1 MFQQLRAAVTMLLAF
16 TVLTGVLYPL
26 AITGV
31 AWVMMQDEALGS
43 LVKKDGKVVGS
54 TLIGQSFTS
63 ERYFHPRPSATAG
76 PDPAD
81 PSKSVD
87 APYNAAASTGSN
99 LGPITKKLID
109 RVQGSVDELRKEGI
123 SGPIPVDAVT
133 TSSSGLDP
141 DISPQNALLQVARV
155 AKARSIPEQRIREL
169 VNAGV
174 QHRALGVLGEP
185 HVNVLQL
192 NLALD
197 SLGAGSDAISAK

>member
-81 PSKSVD
+81 PARASMRLTMPRHRPAPTSGRLPKS
-87 APYNAAASTGSN
+87 
-99 LGPITKKLID
+99 
-109 RVQGSVDELRKEGI
+109 
-123 SGPIPVDAVT
+123 
-133 TSSSGLDP
+133 
-141 DISPQNALLQVARV
+141 
-155 AKARSIPEQRIREL
+155 
-169 VNAGV
+169 
-174 QHRALGVLGEP
+174 
-185 HVNVLQL
+185 
-192 NLALD
+192 
-197 SLGAGSDAISAK
+197 